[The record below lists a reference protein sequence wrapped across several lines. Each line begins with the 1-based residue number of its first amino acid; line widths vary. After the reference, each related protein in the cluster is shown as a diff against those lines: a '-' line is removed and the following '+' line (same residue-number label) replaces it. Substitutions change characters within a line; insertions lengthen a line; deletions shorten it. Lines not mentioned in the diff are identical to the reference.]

1 MNKHKK
7 KVEYDVHHIWVNVSR
22 WGSNDPVNLVTMKR
36 KEHEAYHVLFSNEW
50 FKEALI
56 KLFLLGEKTLKD
68 WPLKKELRYCLQ
80 NIDYKPQC
88 FKS

>member
-7 KVEYDVHHIWVNVSR
+7 TEYDLHHIWINKCN
-22 WGSNDPVNLVTMKR
+22 WWSNDPVNVVRMKR
-36 KEHEAYHVLFSNEW
+36 KEHEAYHVLFNNEW

-56 KLFLLGEKTLKD
+56 KLFLLWESCIKD
-68 WPLKKELRYCLQ
+68 WPLKRELWYCLQ

-88 FKS
+88 FNK